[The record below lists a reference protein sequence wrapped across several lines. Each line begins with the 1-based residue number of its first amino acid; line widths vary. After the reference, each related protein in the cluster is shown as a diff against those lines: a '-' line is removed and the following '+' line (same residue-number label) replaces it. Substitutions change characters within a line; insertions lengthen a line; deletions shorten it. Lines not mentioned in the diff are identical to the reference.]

1 MKILMRRYLSG
12 TAYSSLTIDENLL
25 KDVNTELAHNY
36 VIANN
41 LSEAPQIESVEKLEQ
56 IFKEYQY
63 QYQYDD
69 ECANNYN
76 ILCKCYNKE
85 DGTLRE
91 NTCYESL
98 YDVVYEFITD
108 YLFDE
113 PFELDKYE
121 TIDYNFEIEES
132 NKLIF
137 L

>member
-1 MKILMRRYLSG
+1 MKIWLHRHLSG
-12 TAYSSLTIDENLL
+12 TAHSSLEINEELL
-25 KDVNTELAHNY
+25 NDVNKDLANSY

-41 LSEAPQIESVEKLEQ
+41 LSEAPQIDSVEKLEQ

-63 QYQYDD
+63 QYNDD
-69 ECANNYN
+69 YTNNYN
-76 ILCKCYNKE
+76 ILCKCYIKE

-91 NTCYESL
+91 NINYESL

-113 PFELDKYE
+113 PFELDTYE
-121 TIDYNFEIEES
+121 TIDYDFEIEEN

>member
-1 MKILMRRYLSG
+1 MKIWMHRYLNG
-12 TAYSSLTIDENLL
+12 TAHSSLEINEELL
-25 KDVNTELAHNY
+25 NDVNKDLANNY

-63 QYQYDD
+63 QYKYND
-69 ECANNYN
+69 ECPNNYN
-76 ILCKCYNKE
+76 ILCKGFIKE

-91 NTCYESL
+91 NINYESL

-121 TIDYNFEIEES
+121 TIDYDFEIEEN

>member
-1 MKILMRRYLSG
+1 MKIWMHRYLNG
-12 TAYSSLTIDENLL
+12 TAYSSLTIDEELL
-25 KDVNTELAHNY
+25 NDVNKGLANNY
-36 VIANN
+36 IIANN

-63 QYQYDD
+63 KYDD

-76 ILCKCYNKE
+76 ILCKRYIKE

-91 NTCYESL
+91 NICYESL

-113 PFELDKYE
+113 PFELGKYE
-121 TIDYNFEIEES
+121 TIDYDFEIEE
-132 NKLIF
+132 
-137 L
+137 

>member
-1 MKILMRRYLSG
+1 MKIWLHRHLSG
-12 TAYSSLTIDENLL
+12 TAHSSLEINEELL
-25 KDVNTELAHNY
+25 NDVNKDLANSY

-41 LSEAPQIESVEKLEQ
+41 LSEAPRIESVEKLEQ

-63 QYQYDD
+63 KYDD
-69 ECANNYN
+69 DYTNNYN
-76 ILCKCYNKE
+76 ILCKCYIKE

-91 NTCYESL
+91 NICYESL
-98 YDVVYEFITD
+98 YFVVYELITD

-113 PFELDKYE
+113 PFELGKYE
-121 TIDYNFEIEES
+121 TIDYDFEIEEN

>member
-1 MKILMRRYLSG
+1 MKIWMHRYLNG
-12 TAYSSLTIDENLL
+12 TAHSSLTMDEELL
-25 KDVNTELAHNY
+25 NDVNKGLANNY
-36 VIANN
+36 IIANN

-63 QYQYDD
+63 KYDD

-76 ILCKCYNKE
+76 ILCKRYIKE

-91 NTCYESL
+91 NICYESL

-121 TIDYNFEIEES
+121 TIDYDFEIEE
-132 NKLIF
+132 
-137 L
+137 

>member
-1 MKILMRRYLSG
+1 MKIWLHRHLSG
-12 TAYSSLTIDENLL
+12 TAHSSLTIDESLL
-25 KDVNTELAHNY
+25 KDVNTDLAHSY

-41 LSEAPQIESVEKLEQ
+41 LSESPRIESVEKLEQ

-63 QYQYDD
+63 QYND

-76 ILCKCYNKE
+76 ILCKCYIKE
-85 DGTLRE
+85 DGTLKE
-91 NTCYESL
+91 NICYESL
-98 YDVVYEFITD
+98 YDVVYEFITV

-121 TIDYNFEIEES
+121 TIDYDFEIEEN

>member
-12 TAYSSLTIDENLL
+12 TAYSSLEINEELL
-25 KDVNTELAHNY
+25 NDVNKDLANSY

-41 LSEAPQIESVEKLEQ
+41 LSEAPRIESVEKLEQ

-63 QYQYDD
+63 QYPYND
-69 ECANNYN
+69 EFANNYN
-76 ILCKCYNKE
+76 ILCKCYIKE

-91 NTCYESL
+91 NICYESL
-98 YDVVYEFITD
+98 YNVVYEFIAD

-113 PFELDKYE
+113 PFELGKYE
-121 TIDYNFEIEES
+121 TIDYDFEIEES

>member
-1 MKILMRRYLSG
+1 MKIWLHRHLSG
-12 TAYSSLTIDENLL
+12 TAHSSLEIDEGLL
-25 KDVNTELAHNY
+25 NDVNADLAHSY

-63 QYQYDD
+63 QYD
-69 ECANNYN
+69 ECPNNYN
-76 ILCKCYNKE
+76 ILCKRFIKE

-91 NTCYESL
+91 NSNYESL
-98 YDVVYEFITD
+98 YDVVYEFVTD

-121 TIDYNFEIEES
+121 TIDYDFEIEEN
-132 NKLIF
+132 NKVIF

>member
-1 MKILMRRYLSG
+1 MKIWMHRYLNG
-12 TAYSSLTIDENLL
+12 TAYSSLTIDEELL
-25 KDVNTELAHNY
+25 NDVNKGLANNY
-36 VIANN
+36 IIANN

-63 QYQYDD
+63 KYDD

-76 ILCKCYNKE
+76 ILCKRYIKE

-91 NTCYESL
+91 NICYESL

-113 PFELDKYE
+113 PFELGKYE
-121 TIDYNFEIEES
+121 TIYYDFEIEE
-132 NKLIF
+132 
-137 L
+137 

>member
-1 MKILMRRYLSG
+1 MKIWLHRHLSG
-12 TAYSSLTIDENLL
+12 TAHSSLEINEELL
-25 KDVNTELAHNY
+25 NDVNKYLANSY

-63 QYQYDD
+63 QYND

-76 ILCKCYNKE
+76 ILCKCYIKE

-91 NTCYESL
+91 NICYESL
-98 YDVVYEFITD
+98 YFVVYELITD

-121 TIDYNFEIEES
+121 TIDYDFEIEEN

>member
-1 MKILMRRYLSG
+1 MKIWLHRHLSG
-12 TAYSSLTIDENLL
+12 TAHSSLEIDEELL
-25 KDVNTELAHNY
+25 NDVNKDLANSY

-41 LSEAPQIESVEKLEQ
+41 LSEAPQIDSVEKLEQ
-56 IFKEYQY
+56 IFKEYQH
-63 QYQYDD
+63 QYNDD
-69 ECANNYN
+69 YTNNYN
-76 ILCKCYNKE
+76 ILCKCYIKE

-91 NTCYESL
+91 NICYESL

-113 PFELDKYE
+113 PFELGKYE
-121 TIDYNFEIEES
+121 IIDYNFEIEES

>member
-1 MKILMRRYLSG
+1 MKIWLHRHLSG
-12 TAYSSLTIDENLL
+12 TAHSSLEINEELL
-25 KDVNTELAHNY
+25 NDVNKDLANSY

-41 LSEAPQIESVEKLEQ
+41 LLEAPQIDSVEKLEQ

-63 QYQYDD
+63 QYNDD
-69 ECANNYN
+69 YTNNYN
-76 ILCKCYNKE
+76 ILCKCYIKE

-91 NTCYESL
+91 NICYESL

-113 PFELDKYE
+113 PFELGKYE
-121 TIDYNFEIEES
+121 TIDYDFEIEEN

>member
-1 MKILMRRYLSG
+1 MKIWLHRHLSG
-12 TAYSSLTIDENLL
+12 TAHSSLEINEELL
-25 KDVNTELAHNY
+25 NDVNKDLANSY

-41 LSEAPQIESVEKLEQ
+41 LSEAPRIESVEKLEQ

-63 QYQYDD
+63 QYDD

-76 ILCKCYNKE
+76 ILCKRFIKE

-91 NTCYESL
+91 NMNYESL

-121 TIDYNFEIEES
+121 TIDYDFEIEEN

>member
-1 MKILMRRYLSG
+1 MKIWLHRHLSG
-12 TAYSSLTIDENLL
+12 TAHSSLEIDKELL
-25 KDVNTELAHNY
+25 IDVNKDLANSY

-41 LSEAPQIESVEKLEQ
+41 LSESPRIESVEKLEQ

-63 QYQYDD
+63 KYDD
-69 ECANNYN
+69 EYTNNYN
-76 ILCKCYNKE
+76 ILCKCYIKE

-91 NTCYESL
+91 NIHYESL

-113 PFELDKYE
+113 PFELGKYE
-121 TIDYNFEIEES
+121 TIDYDFEIEEN

>member
-12 TAYSSLTIDENLL
+12 TAYSSLEINEELL
-25 KDVNTELAHNY
+25 NDVNKDLANNY

-76 ILCKCYNKE
+76 ILCKRFIKE

-91 NTCYESL
+91 NSNYESL